1 MEFVGSHILSVEQ
14 FDRADI
20 EQIFAVADDMEPYAH
35 RTRITRVLQGAILS
49 NMFFESSTRTRVSFG
64 CAFNLLGGEVRET
77 TEIKSSAI
85 AKGESLHDMARVLSG
100 YSDVIVMRHPTAGSV
115 KEFAEA
121 SRVPVINGGDGAGQH
136 PTQTLLDLF
145 TIREELGKLEGL
157 TVGLLGDLRYGR
169 TVHSLA
175 AALARYDTTMHFI
188 APESLA
194 MPRRVTAELPDGW
207 SAHTT
212 LHEILPELD
221 LLYVTRIQKE
231 RFPDPEDYARVA
243 GAYTI
248 SAETLRD
255 AKPVLRI
262 LHPLPRVNEI
272 ATDVDDTDHA
282 AYFRQAFNGVPVRM
296 ALLEMLLGS
305 D

>member
-1 MEFVGSHILSVEQ
+1 VDHVVTIQDLANDDIVSVL
-14 FDRADI
+14 DRAR
-20 EQIFAVADDMEPYAH
+20 ELLPVAHGDKRND
-35 RTRITRVLQGAILS
+35 VLAGKILATC
-49 NMFFESSTRTRVSFG
+49 FFEPSTRTRLSFET
-64 CAFNLLGGEVRET
+64 AMHRLGGNV
-77 TEIKSSAI
+77 IGFADPSATSHL
-85 AKGESLHDMARVLSG
+85 KGETLADAVRMVAGYADAIVL
-100 YSDVIVMRHPTAGSV
+100 RHPQEGSAQLA
-115 KEFAEA
+115 AEI
-121 SRVPVINGGDGAGQH
+121 SEVPVINGGDGAGQH

-145 TIREELGKLEGL
+145 TIREEVGKLEGL

-188 APESLA
+188 APKSLA
-194 MPRRVTAELPDGW
+194 MPRRVTTELPDGW
-207 SAHTT
+207 SAHAA
-212 LHEILPELD
+212 LDGILPELD

-248 SAETLRD
+248 SAEILRD
-255 AKPVLRI
+255 AKPTLRI
-262 LHPLPRVNEI
+262 LHPLPRVDEI
-272 ATDVDDTDHA
+272 ATDVDGTDHA

>member
-1 MEFVGSHILSVEQ
+1 
-14 FDRADI
+14 
-20 EQIFAVADDMEPYAH
+20 
-35 RTRITRVLQGAILS
+35 
-49 NMFFESSTRTRVSFG
+49 
-64 CAFNLLGGEVRET
+64 
-77 TEIKSSAI
+77 
-85 AKGESLHDMARVLSG
+85 
-100 YSDVIVMRHPTAGSV
+100 
-115 KEFAEA
+115 
-121 SRVPVINGGDGAGQH
+121 
-136 PTQTLLDLF
+136 
-145 TIREELGKLEGL
+145 
-157 TVGLLGDLRYGR
+157 LRYGR

-194 MPRRVTAELPDGW
+194 MPRRVTAGLPDGW

-212 LHEILPELD
+212 LDGVLPELD

-231 RFPDPEDYARVA
+231 RFPDPEDYVRVA

-255 AKPVLRI
+255 AKPGLRV
-262 LHPLPRVNEI
+262 LHPLPRVGEI
-272 ATDVDDTDHA
+272 ATDVDETDHA

-296 ALLEMLLGS
+296 ALLEMLLGG